1 MTAIPRL
8 AGSTAFKN
16 FFRILMRCINLLRF
30 EEFNRKVWNL
40 FVGSNLFGMGY
51 SQVRAKLAVNRVIC
65 PLPAKGL
72 QADFVKIC

>member
-40 FVGSNLFGMGY
+40 FVGSNLFDLGY
-51 SQVRAKLAVNRVIC
+51 SQV
-65 PLPAKGL
+65 
-72 QADFVKIC
+72 